1 MKKIAL
7 AILLLLNPFSTIAM
21 NTLTKQIKS
30 EIIKLLR
37 EIECSIAFGDI
48 QCVDDPDSQDAQRKF
63 VKNRYAEIKTILEA
77 NGISAPKGRDFSWLR
92 SVKEELYQDQTI
104 NLNRKNLEL
113 YEQAQRLAG
122 AGYKRIKKLK
132 EKL

>member
-1 MKKIAL
+1 MKKIL
-7 AILLLLNPFSTIAM
+7 FLGTLLLASSPTLSMDA
-21 NTLTKQIKS
+21 LTKQTKS
-30 EIIKLLR
+30 EIIKFLR

-48 QCVDDPDSQDAQRKF
+48 QCVDEPDSQEEQRKF
-63 VKNRYAEIKTILEA
+63 IKNRYAEIKKILEA

-92 SVKEELYQDQTI
+92 SIKEELNNPI
-104 NLNRKNLEL
+104 NYNRKNLEL

-122 AGYKRIKKLK
+122 AGYKRVKKLK